1 MKAEFKLR
9 VYIWLISS
17 NLGTSFSS
25 VLNFSGFF
33 MGLYYILC
41 LSLLP
46 QNTFL
51 ILIKSLFRSEEI
63 KEKWDY
69 NFALSCRKVL

>member
-33 MGLYYILC
+33 YGPLLYFMFESVATEHFPNSDQVIIQIRGNKGKMGL
-41 LSLLP
+41 
-46 QNTFL
+46 
-51 ILIKSLFRSEEI
+51 
-63 KEKWDY
+63 
-69 NFALSCRKVL
+69 